1 MYRITTQG
9 QPLRGVDGRPSV
21 PLTGE
26 SNCKISEVSEEFRQG
41 IWSGVGVPE
50 PVEDRMATL
59 QQQQQQATATVT
71 GAANSSSRG
80 AAKL

>member
-50 PVEDRMATL
+50 PVEDRMATVL
-59 QQQQQQATATVT
+59 QQQQATATAT
-71 GAANSSSRG
+71 GAANSSSRS